1 MDRII
6 KFRAQD
12 ENFCWH
18 FGNYDQD
25 NQEIFYTHIDAD
37 GCHKVNIPIVPATVG
52 EFVAMDSSDNPI
64 YENDIVAANYS
75 HYGKYENF
83 VVKKHHLD
91 WFLFYNDLPVERLW
105 WFLKYRKVIVV
116 GNIFDNPE
124 LLEVE
129 K

>member
-6 KFRAQD
+6 KFKAKD
-12 ENFCWH
+12 ENHCWH

-37 GCHKVNIPIVPATVG
+37 GCHKVIVPIVPETVG
-52 EFVAMDSSDNPI
+52 EFVAMDSSDTPI
-64 YENDIVAANYS
+64 YEDDIVTANYLN
-75 HYGKYENF
+75 YGKYENF

-91 WFLFYNDLPVERLW
+91 WFLFNDDLPVERLW

-116 GNIFDNPE
+116 GNIHDNPG
-124 LLEVE
+124 LLEVG

>member
-1 MDRII
+1 MNREI
-6 KFRAQD
+6 KFRGRAKGG
-12 ENFCWH
+12 FWH
-18 FGNYDQD
+18 FGDLKLRKDKPNWAAVAAWVVDR
-25 NQEIFYTHIDAD
+25 ES
-37 GCHKVNIPIVPATVG
+37 VG
-52 EFVAMDSSDNPI
+52 EFVAMDSSDTPI

-124 LLEVE
+124 LL
-129 K
+129 KGGKDND